1 MSALNKAES
10 QIWRQ
15 YMNFSLHL
23 LNLGPNCHYD
33 HILFFRPSLWVLK
46 HEKGDLEF
54 VNGQQ
59 FFIDSHIILVVQK
72 YLSTR

>member
-23 LNLGPNCHYD
+23 LNLSPNCD
-33 HILFFRPSLWVLK
+33 
-46 HEKGDLEF
+46 
-54 VNGQQ
+54 
-59 FFIDSHIILVVQK
+59 
-72 YLSTR
+72 